1 VRVAVIGNSGSGKS
15 TLAAQLAGVQGLP
28 VLDLDAVAWEPG
40 RVAVPRAP
48 ADAMRDVA
56 SFCGGAARWVVEG
69 CYASL
74 VGAALRYGPIL
85 LFLDPGV
92 EACLANC
99 RERPWEPH
107 KYASKAEQDERLAFL
122 LSWVEEYY
130 RREGEMSL
138 GAHRSLFEAY
148 AGPKL
153 RMTGRAAPGWVE
165 GLAEMASDPGGA
177 P

>member
-1 VRVAVIGNSGSGKS
+1 MRIAILGNSGSGKS
-15 TLAAQLAGVQGLP
+15 TLAGQLAAVHGLAS
-28 VLDLDAVAWEPG
+28 LDLDAVAWEPG

-48 ADAMRDVA
+48 GDAARDVG
-56 SFCGGAARWVVEG
+56 SFCEREARWVVEG

-74 VGAALRYGPIL
+74 VEAALRHEPIL

-92 EACLANC
+92 DACLANC

-138 GAHRSLFEAY
+138 VAHRALFEGY

-153 RMTGRAAPGWVE
+153 RMTGRPTPGWVAKLDGMVPREE
-165 GLAEMASDPGGA
+165 GLP
-177 P
+177 